1 MKINNTINPV
11 ATAAAPDRAKPAGQ
25 ASRQPSQSG
34 DKVELSALSASV
46 QEAAAAAGTDRVA
59 DAARVAE
66 IKQAIA
72 EGRFQVN
79 PERIANGLLDSV
91 REMLARQG

>member
-1 MKINNTINPV
+1 VKINGTINSV
-11 ATAAAPDRAKPAGQ
+11 TAHAAGDRAKSVGQ
-25 ASRQPSQSG
+25 ASRQPNQSG
-34 DKVELSALSASV
+34 DKVELSSLSASV
-46 QEAAAAAGTDRVA
+46 QEAAAVSGTDQVA
-59 DAARVAE
+59 DVARVAA

-91 REMLARQG
+91 RQMLARQG